1 MRLKKAKL
9 NDRAMR
15 AAIAFLLLTPPP
27 PQSAGAFA
35 LVLATVCLVAAFARR
50 LFWLVP

>member
-15 AAIAFLLLTPPP
+15 AAIAFLLLTPP